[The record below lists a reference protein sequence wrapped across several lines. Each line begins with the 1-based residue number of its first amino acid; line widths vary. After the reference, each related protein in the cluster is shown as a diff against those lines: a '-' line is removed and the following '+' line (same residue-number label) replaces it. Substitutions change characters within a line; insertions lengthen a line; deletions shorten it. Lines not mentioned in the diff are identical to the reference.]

1 MSQDKIEKVMNLAF
15 CTEEEAR
22 VALHE
27 TDGDVVDAIDILLKV
42 PQTLAA
48 PKQKKMDDIQ
58 QFFTKLR
65 HDTQKMNDEIEE
77 SLKIKNLTSSNQ
89 RDSLQSVDLPSLHEE
104 TVQQSNYSQECQLP
118 SLESAVQKQETAYP
132 SLSECSYDLQSS
144 VQKSHGSGHQ
154 SPLSNLD
161 QERESWQKG
170 VQTPV

>member
-15 CTEEEAR
+15 CSEEEAR
-22 VALHE
+22 IALHE
-27 TDGDVVDAIDILLKV
+27 TDGDIIDAIDMLLKV
-42 PQTLAA
+42 EPSIAA

-77 SLKIKNLTSSNQ
+77 SLKIKNLTSSGQ

-104 TVQQSNYSQECQLP
+104 TVQQSNCSQECQLP
-118 SLESAVQKQETAYP
+118 SQELTVQKQETAYP
-132 SLSECSYDLQSS
+132 SLSEYSYDLQSN
-144 VQKSHGSGHQ
+144 VQTSHDSDRQ
-154 SPLSNLD
+154 SPLSTLD
-161 QERESWQKG
+161 QERESWQKD